1 MDNITHTMA
10 GAVLARAGLDRRGT
24 LPLATSTL
32 MLAANA
38 PDIDIFVMFL
48 GSYAG
53 LALRRGWTH
62 GPIAMVVLPL
72 VLTGLVLAW
81 DRFVR
86 RRGEQG
92 ASRTPVDPR
101 ATLLI
106 SFIGVVSH
114 PILDWLNTYGVRLLM
129 PFSRDWFYGD
139 AVFIID
145 PWLWLLLGGALVR
158 WRRTC
163 RRVQVF
169 GGIAA
174 AYVVAMIGASKV
186 AEPMARRAAEAAGIN
201 GIEEVMYQ
209 PAPAQ
214 PHRAS
219 LIVATR
225 EAYTVGA
232 FDWLTSGDRVTL
244 RADPIPRGDWNAS
257 EVRRAMS
264 DPRVR
269 DYLVW
274 SRFPFVRTE
283 PTPEGTA
290 VFFGDARFTDARS
303 ASSALQGIRIVLRT
317 ALPTT
322 AWHVPLPMGRLE

>member
-10 GAVLARAGLDRRGT
+10 GAVLARAGLDRNGT
-24 LPLATSTL
+24 LPMASGTL

-38 PDIDIFVMFL
+38 PDVDVLVLFL

-62 GPIAMVVLPL
+62 GPIALVLLPL
-72 VLTGLVLAW
+72 VLTALIVAW

-86 RRGEQG
+86 RRGVR
-92 ASRTPVDPR
+92 AATLAPVTGS

-106 SFIGVVSH
+106 AFIGVVSH
-114 PILDWLNTYGVRLLM
+114 PALDWLNTYGVRLMM
-129 PFSRDWFYGD
+129 PFTRDWFYGD

-145 PWLWLLLGGALVR
+145 PWLWLLFTAALIR
-158 WRRTC
+158 WRRTR
-163 RRVQVF
+163 RRVQIF
-169 GGIAA
+169 GAIAA
-174 AYVVAMIGASKV
+174 VYVATMIGASMV
-186 AEPMARRAAEAAGIN
+186 AEPIARRVAESAGIN

-209 PAPAQ
+209 PAPGQ

-219 LIVATR
+219 LVVATA
-225 EAYTVGA
+225 ESYTLGT
-232 FDWLTSGDRVTL
+232 FRWLDPSGRVTFL
-244 RADPIPRGDWNAS
+244 PDRLPRGDWTVN
-257 EVRRAMS
+257 EVRRAML

-283 PTPEGTA
+283 LTPEGTA
-290 VFFGDARFTDARS
+290 VVFGDARYVDGRAGG
-303 ASSALQGIRIVLRT
+303 ALQGIRVML
-317 ALPTT
+317 AK
-322 AWHVPLPMGRLE
+322 

>member
-24 LPLATSTL
+24 LPLASGTL

-38 PDIDIFVMFL
+38 PDIDVLVLFL

-53 LALRRGWTH
+53 LSLRRGWTH
-62 GPIAMVVLPL
+62 GPLAMVLLPL
-72 VLTGLVLAW
+72 VLTVIILWW

-86 RRGEQG
+86 RRGATG
-92 ASRTPVDPR
+92 ASLAPMTFP

-106 SFIGVVSH
+106 AFVGVVSH
-114 PILDWLNTYGVRLLM
+114 PFLDWLNTYGVRLMM
-129 PFSRDWFYGD
+129 PFSREWFYGD

-145 PWLWLLLGGALVR
+145 PWLWLFFTIALVR
-158 WRRTC
+158 WKRTR
-163 RRVQVF
+163 RRVQIV
-169 GGIAA
+169 GSIAA
-174 AYVVAMIGASKV
+174 VYVAAMIGASMA
-186 AEPMARRAAEAAGIN
+186 AEPIARRAADAAGIT

-219 LIVATR
+219 LVVAT
-225 EAYTVGA
+225 ASSYSLGS
-232 FDWLTSGDRVTL
+232 FNWLSKSDRVTFL
-244 RADPIPRGDWNAS
+244 PNAIPRGDWTS
-257 EVRRAMS
+257 IGVRRAMA
-264 DPRVR
+264 DDRVR

-283 PTPEGTA
+283 QNADGTE
-290 VFFGDARFTDARS
+290 VFFGDARYVDGRAGG
-303 ASSALQGIRIVLRT
+303 ALEGIRISL
-317 ALPTT
+317 
-322 AWHVPLPMGRLE
+322 GSK

>member
-1 MDNITHTMA
+1 MDPITHTMA

-24 LPLATSTL
+24 LPLAAPTL

-38 PDIDIFVMFL
+38 SDIDIFVMFA

-53 LALRRGWTH
+53 LAFRRGWTH
-62 GPIAMVVLPL
+62 GLIALVVLPL

-86 RRGEQG
+86 RRGERR
-92 ASRTPVDPR
+92 ASRTPMDAG

-106 SFIGVVSH
+106 ACIGVVSH
-114 PILDWLNTYGVRLLM
+114 PTLDWLNTYGVRLLM

-145 PWLWLLLGGALVR
+145 PWLWLLLAGALVR
-158 WRRTC
+158 WRRTR

-169 GGIAA
+169 SAVAA
-174 AYVVAMIGASKV
+174 AYVVAMIGASMV
-186 AEPMARRAAEAAGIN
+186 AEPMARRAAETAGIA

-214 PHRAS
+214 PYQAS
-219 LIVATR
+219 LIVATH
-225 EAYTVGA
+225 EGYTFGTFRWV
-232 FDWLTSGDRVTL
+232 TRGDRVTFL
-244 RADPIPRGDWNAS
+244 RNPIPRGDWTAS
-257 EVRRAMS
+257 EVRRAIADS
-264 DPRVR
+264 RVR

-283 PTPEGTA
+283 HTSEGTA
-290 VFFGDARFTDARS
+290 VFFGDARFTDGRS
-303 ASSALQGIRIVLRT
+303 SGGLQGIRIVLPDVTEEER
-317 ALPTT
+317 A
-322 AWHVPLPMGRLE
+322 AWAK

>member
-10 GAVLARAGLDRRGT
+10 GAVLARAGLDRGGT
-24 LPLATSTL
+24 LPMATSTL
-32 MLAANA
+32 MIAANL
-38 PDIDIFVMFL
+38 PDIDVFVLFL
-48 GSYAG
+48 GSYIG

-62 GPIAMVVLPL
+62 GPIAIVVLPL

-81 DRFVR
+81 HRFVR
-86 RRGEQG
+86 RRGERR
-92 ASRTPVDPR
+92 ASLTPVAAG

-106 SFIGVVSH
+106 AFIGVVSH
-114 PILDWLNTYGVRLLM
+114 PMLDWLNTYGVRLLM

-145 PWLWLLLGGALVR
+145 PWLWLFLGAALVR
-158 WRRTC
+158 WRRTR

-169 GGIAA
+169 AAVAA
-174 AYVVAMIGASKV
+174 AYVIMMIGASKV
-186 AEPMARRAAEAAGIN
+186 AESIARRAAESAGTA

-214 PHRAS
+214 PHRAN

-225 EAYTVGA
+225 EAYTLGT
-232 FDWLTSGDRVTL
+232 FDWFTGGNRVTL
-244 RADPIPRGDWNAS
+244 HPDRVPRGDWNTG
-257 EVRRAMS
+257 EVRRAMG

-283 PTPEGTA
+283 LTAKGTA
-290 VFFGDARFTDARS
+290 VFFGDARFTNGRS
-303 ASSALQGIRIVLRT
+303 ASGALRGVTVVVAR
-317 ALPTT
+317 
-322 AWHVPLPMGRLE
+322 